1 MFRNFKEY
9 QELQKLYEEKVSRP
23 KQLDELKAGP
33 GPNTPPKKTT
43 SFGDAI
49 KANQNRSAT
58 TTSTPKM
65 STSGAQITTNQ
76 RQSRELASKNKDVKL
91 NKFSRTK
98 TYGADAKG
106 VKLVPGA
113 KVGQQVNRSTVQ
125 TKAEFDFGGIKK
137 GERLGVMTRNQRRK
151 YDLMA
156 AQRAKKTE
164 PKPDIKPID
173 KNPFQ
178 GEPKTDEKKP
188 VENKGR
194 ILRGQGG
201 RPLGSTTRR
210 QGGSVKDGKKL
221 FIDKDKAKAYTDKTG
236 NASQVVS
243 KDELVKRTSR
253 APVFQSFGKSRQL
266 QSQGKN
272 PQTVISRD
280 TKKQLADA
288 EEKEKQ
294 KRQMGR
300 SAAKRRQQEN
310 ANSMKEAYASMYN
323 QNEENKMPN
332 AEVKASKLPINKDKN
347 FKTGYTSTS
356 ADGIPIQNFGNPKDT
371 TGYYSDS
378 LGRMTKFKNRPI
390 HKNPFEK
397 KDKTKKE
404 EFTPYDIVLEYLLST
419 EQVATI
425 EEANYVMT
433 EMDAETIQG
442 IVSEGLGSAIKE
454 VGKTVGN
461 AVKKGV
467 KKLKGGE
474 MKGDF
479 PSKGGGPYTA

>member
-1 MFRNFKEY
+1 MFGNSKEY
-9 QELQKLYEEKVSRP
+9 HDIQKLYLEKVSKP
-23 KQLDELKAGP
+23 EQLDELKTGP

-76 RQSRELASKNKDVKL
+76 RQSRDLASKNKDVKL

-106 VKLVPGA
+106 VKLVPGS

-125 TKAEFDFGGIKK
+125 TKAEFDFGGVKK

-156 AQRAKKTE
+156 AQRAKKNE

-173 KNPFQ
+173 ANPFQ

-188 VENKGR
+188 VENKGKV
-194 ILRGQGG
+194 IRGQGG

-236 NASQVVS
+236 KASQVVS

-253 APVFQSFGKSRQL
+253 APIFQSFGKSRQL

-272 PQTVISRD
+272 PQTVMSRD
-280 TKKQLADA
+280 TKRQIADL
-288 EEKEKQ
+288 EGNKDDKKEKTLTTQQ
-294 KRQMGR
+294 KMRQKLR
-300 SAAKRRQQEN
+300 NNRNRQE
-310 ANSMKEAYASMYN
+310 SYDAYD
-323 QNEENKMPN
+323 
-332 AEVKASKLPINKDKN
+332 V
-347 FKTGYTSTS
+347 
-356 ADGIPIQNFGNPKDT
+356 
-371 TGYYSDS
+371 
-378 LGRMTKFKNRPI
+378 
-390 HKNPFEK
+390 
-397 KDKTKKE
+397 
-404 EFTPYDIVLEYLLST
+404 VLEYLLTS
-419 EQVATI
+419 QQAATI
-425 EEANYVMT
+425 EEANYIMT
-433 EMDAETIQG
+433 EMDAKTIQD
-442 IVSEGLGSAIKE
+442 IVSQQLNEQ
-454 VGKTVGN
+454 N
-461 AVKKGV
+461 
-467 KKLKGGE
+467 
-474 MKGDF
+474 
-479 PSKGGGPYTA
+479 